1 MSIYIKW
8 KGDLLFLNLEYVYM
22 YKKPI
27 AFCQV
32 MLILILQLPFEEIN
46 SLQSEHFYVLLASSC
61 QGNLTLSMT
70 DPCSDCPVLI
80 INTFYQFISM
90 NN

>member
-8 KGDLLFLNLEYVYM
+8 KGDLLFLNLEYLYM

-32 MLILILQLPFEEIN
+32 MLILILQLLFEEIN
-46 SLQSEHFYVLLASSC
+46 SLQSEHFY
-61 QGNLTLSMT
+61 
-70 DPCSDCPVLI
+70 I
-80 INTFYQFISM
+80 ITCTCTISIIMPRQFNSLHD
-90 NN
+90 

>member
-1 MSIYIKW
+1 MNVYIHQVERR
-8 KGDLLFLNLEYVYM
+8 LAFLNL

-46 SLQSEHFYVLLASSC
+46 SLQSEHFYISTCTCTIS
-61 QGNLTLSMT
+61 
-70 DPCSDCPVLI
+70 I
-80 INTFYQFISM
+80 IMPRQFNSTP
-90 NN
+90 